1 MIDKQERR
9 EREGSQGN
17 KREQWKEGTA
27 NRIQVRFKLNLTVL
41 HSIVAVCSVF
51 LEGIKMRPG
60 PLVMST

>member
-1 MIDKQERR
+1 MIDKPGRG
-9 EREGSQGN
+9 EREGSQGS

-27 NRIQVRFKLNLTVL
+27 NRIQVRLKLNLTVL
-41 HSIVAVCSVF
+41 HSIVAVCCVF